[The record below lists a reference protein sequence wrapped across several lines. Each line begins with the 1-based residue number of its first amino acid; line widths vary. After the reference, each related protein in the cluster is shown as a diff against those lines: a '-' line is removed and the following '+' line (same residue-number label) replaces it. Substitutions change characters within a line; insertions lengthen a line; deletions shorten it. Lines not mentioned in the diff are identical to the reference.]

1 MSEKENSSK
10 ELVIVDAEWSESE
23 EGGQGDG
30 SSRVH
35 VMSGCERRSYEGE
48 TIDENGERVGTEPEG
63 EAFRPHVYV
72 VNSSSG
78 FLSKLVL
85 ILVAAALLW
94 FIVFVA
100 LPVGFVFVV
109 VAAAAWY
116 LRSWW
121 QKYM

>member
-1 MSEKENSSK
+1 MSEKDNSSK
-10 ELVIVDAEWSESE
+10 ELVILDAEWSES
-23 EGGQGDG
+23 GDNG
-30 SSRVH
+30 NDDSGRVH
-35 VMSGCERRSYEGE
+35 VMSGSERRSYEGE
-48 TIDENGERVGTEPEG
+48 TIDENGERVGTESESDT
-63 EAFRPHVYV
+63 FRPHVYV
-72 VNSSSG
+72 VNSSSS

-100 LPVGFVFVV
+100 LPIGFVFVV